1 MLTCVQLLHFWKR
14 ENTIQYCSSKL
25 IKADRKHIVHLLFGV
40 RQITHAVVKLID
52 ANTRRNEYLQIWN
65 FLRCLFSSHLC
76 AFENTSKSPSAKWHL
91 WWYLW
96 FKLRIWL
103 SKWICQSR
111 RKCNQDLFANWAM
124 EWKSHLLY
132 RYSTRIYKSKKKKD
146 EIVSFCILA
155 YCQNMH
161 HRIGSSNVTELI
173 KIKRQ
178 FLSVFFYNLFFSDLV
193 YSRITL
199 AGVCIVLV
207 SSFDSLPHHC
217 RSNMANSYSKFLRNS
232 EEIRLT
238 VHCNKPPLK
247 FCNLKA

>member
-1 MLTCVQLLHFWKR
+1 MSICKFEIFFVAFSALTCVPLKIPPRALLLNGTCGDTYGSNCVFGC
-14 ENTIQYCSSKL
+14 QSGYV
-25 IKADRKHIVHLLFGV
+25 KADGNV
-40 RQITHAVVKLID
+40 
-52 ANTRRNEYLQIWN
+52 TRTCLQTGQWSGNPIYCIGTQRE
-65 FLRCLFSSHLC
+65 F
-76 AFENTSKSPSAKWHL
+76 
-91 WWYLW
+91 
-96 FKLRIWL
+96 I
-103 SKWICQSR
+103 
-111 RKCNQDLFANWAM
+111 NQ
-124 EWKSHLLY
+124 
-132 RYSTRIYKSKKKKD
+132 KKKD

-178 FLSVFFYNLFFSDLV
+178 FLSVFFITFFFSDLV

-247 FCNLKA
+247 FCSLKA